1 MVEQPHDRRV
11 SQKEVAARTLVL
23 VKQSPVFV
31 GLPRK
36 GQDAWVETA
45 TGVNYGP
52 AFKNGGCNNS
62 SALENNS
69 RDLIMGCSLI
79 CLSWVK

>member
-1 MVEQPHDRRV
+1 M

-23 VKQSPVFV
+23 VKQGPVFV

-36 GQDAWVETA
+36 GQVARVETA
-45 TGVNYGP
+45 TGMNYGP
-52 AFKNGGCNNS
+52 AFKKWQTCDVTISS

>member
-11 SQKEVAARTLVL
+11 SQKKVAARTLVL

-36 GQDAWVETA
+36 GQVARVETA

-52 AFKNGGCNNS
+52 AFKNGKQVSNN
-62 SALENNS
+62 
-69 RDLIMGCSLI
+69 G
-79 CLSWVK
+79 W